1 MTTKP
6 VALTD
11 IRAAI
16 VREIGLRRAV
26 YPGRVEAGKMKHE
39 KAEHEV
45 AAMESALRVFDSV
58 VAIAAAAQ
66 GLRDAVLMSGPAVI
80 HIDIEKASEIV
91 DAFQRWNDGG
101 GPGVSF
107 KPIPV
112 LGDDGFVGPVILRRI
127 EMLDAAL
134 AQFDRYKVEPPAST
148 NSEAEANHA

>member
-45 AAMESALRVFDSV
+45 AAMESALRVFDAT
-58 VAIAAAAQ
+58 VAIATAAQ
-66 GLRDAVLMSGPAVI
+66 GLRDTGRDPLRAARI
-80 HIDIEKASEIV
+80 A
-91 DAFQRWNDGG
+91 A
-101 GPGVSF
+101 
-107 KPIPV
+107 KPKRNRARSYSSRV
-112 LGDDGFVGPVILRRI
+112 

-148 NSEAEANHA
+148 NSEPEARHA

>member
-66 GLRDAVLMSGPAVI
+66 GLRDTVAIHCAPLASLRPEFGPAQQL
-80 HIDIEKASEIV
+80 
-91 DAFQRWNDGG
+91 F
-101 GPGVSF
+101 
-107 KPIPV
+107 
-112 LGDDGFVGPVILRRI
+112 RRV

>member
-45 AAMESALRVFDSV
+45 AAMESALRVFDAT
-58 VAIAAAAQ
+58 VAIATAAQ
-66 GLRDAVLMSGPAVI
+66 GLRDSVLTYALPSLPTDTHYDLIA
-80 HIDIEKASEIV
+80 
-91 DAFQRWNDGG
+91 
-101 GPGVSF
+101 
-107 KPIPV
+107 
-112 LGDDGFVGPVILRRI
+112 RRI

-148 NSEAEANHA
+148 NSEPEARHA

>member
-66 GLRDAVLMSGPAVI
+66 GLRDTVAIHCAPLASLRPEFGPAQQL
-80 HIDIEKASEIV
+80 
-91 DAFQRWNDGG
+91 FQR
-101 GPGVSF
+101 V
-107 KPIPV
+107 
-112 LGDDGFVGPVILRRI
+112 

-148 NSEAEANHA
+148 NSEPEARHA